1 MRKAA
6 SSFFLA
12 GILLLGTSA
21 VHADTYAVDTEHTT
35 VSFKIRH
42 LFTKVQGRFNEFA
55 GNFVYDP
62 ASPESWSVEVVV
74 QAGSIDT
81 NESDRDKHLRSA
93 DFLDTEQ
100 FPTLSFKSTDV
111 TDITPEGA
119 KLHGNLT
126 IHGVQKPVIF
136 DLEMHGVGQDPWGNQ
151 RSGFTATTTINRK
164 DFGLSWNKALETGK
178 LLVGEE
184 VQIVLDVEGI
194 VQDFD

>member
-1 MRKAA
+1 MRKAT

-12 GILLLGTSA
+12 GVFLLGASA
-21 VHADTYAVDTEHTT
+21 VYADTYSVDAEHTA

-55 GNFVYDP
+55 GDFVYDP
-62 ASPESWSVEVVV
+62 DKPETWSVNLVV

-81 NESDRDKHLRSA
+81 NEPNRDKHLRSA
-93 DFLDTEQ
+93 DFFDTEQ

-111 TDITPEGA
+111 TDITLEGA

-126 IHGVQKPVIF
+126 IHGVQKPVVF

-151 RSGFTATTTINRK
+151 RSGFTASVTINRK

-184 VQIVLDVEGI
+184 VQIVLEVEGI
-194 VQDFD
+194 AN